1 MYLSLERFEEE
12 LAVLCD
18 DSGKTVVVDRA
29 VVPVQAEAGDI
40 LYLENGIYR
49 LDEDE
54 TAKRRN
60 RIWQMEQ
67 LLRNKQQN

>member
-18 DSGKTVVVDRA
+18 DNGKTVVVDRA
-29 VVPVQAEAGDI
+29 VLPVEVTVGDI
-40 LYLENGIYR
+40 VFVKNERYC
-49 LDEDE
+49 LDREE
-54 TAKRRN
+54 TAKRRS

-67 LLRNKQQN
+67 LLRNKNRK